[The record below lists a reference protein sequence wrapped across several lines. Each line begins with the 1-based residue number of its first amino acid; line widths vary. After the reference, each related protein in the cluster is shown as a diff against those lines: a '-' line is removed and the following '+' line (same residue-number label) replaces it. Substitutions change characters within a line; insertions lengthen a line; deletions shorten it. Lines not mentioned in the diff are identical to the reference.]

1 MYLHISEFGI
11 FDSEIKFPKMTISK
25 IRPVTTYEI
34 ELYAAETPGQTCIDG
49 TWYSLAQGTCVV
61 AKPGSTRR
69 SKLPFRCHYIH
80 LQTDNEDL
88 CSLMESLPDCF
99 VLWQMQELLGQFNQM
114 LSVDT
119 PVSPEDRLL
128 LNSCTLQIIRLLVQQ
143 QKTAANIKTERVS
156 MHQKNLLGVDR
167 YIREHLDQDLNLNT
181 LAALCNLSPTYFH
194 SVFTEFFQKTP
205 AQYIL
210 SCRIA
215 AAKTGLLVSDYS
227 LSELAAD
234 CGFSSQSYFCYK
246 FRQFTGMTPLEYRA
260 KQLGKLKL

>member
-1 MYLHISEFGI
+1 MYLHISEFGV
-11 FDSEIKFPKMTISK
+11 FDSEVKFPQMTISK
-25 IRPVTTYEI
+25 IRPVSAYEI
-34 ELYAAETPGQTCIDG
+34 ELYAAETPGQTCING

-80 LQTDNEDL
+80 LQTDDPEL
-88 CSLMESLPDCF
+88 CSLLESLPDCF
-99 VLWQMQELLGQFNQM
+99 MLWQTQELLGLFTQM
-114 LSVDT
+114 LSVET
-119 PVSPEDRLL
+119 PVSTEDRLL
-128 LNSCTLQIIRLLVQQ
+128 LNSCTLQIVRLLVQQ

-156 MHQKNLLGVDR
+156 LHQKTLLSVDR
-167 YIREHLDQDLNLNT
+167 YIRENLDQDLNLNT
-181 LAALCNLSPTYFH
+181 LATYCNLSPTYFH

-210 SCRIA
+210 ACRIA
-215 AAKTGLLVSDYS
+215 AAKTGLLVGDYS
-227 LSELAAD
+227 LSALSAD

-246 FRQFTGMTPLEYRA
+246 FRQITGMTPLEYRA

>member
-25 IRPVTTYEI
+25 VRPVNTYEL
-34 ELYAAETPGQTCIDG
+34 ELYAAETPGQTCING

-88 CSLMESLPDCF
+88 CSLLEGLPDCF
-99 VLWQMQELLGQFNQM
+99 VLWQMQELLGLYNQM
-114 LSVDT
+114 LTVET
-119 PVSPEDRLL
+119 PVSAEDRLL
-128 LNSCTLQIIRLLVQQ
+128 LQSCTLQIIRLLVQQ
-143 QKTAANIKTERVS
+143 QKTAANIKTDRVS
-156 MHQKNLLGVDR
+156 MHQKNLLSVDR
-167 YIREHLDQDLNLNT
+167 YIREHLDQELNLNT

-210 SCRIA
+210 ACRIA
-215 AAKTGLLVSDYS
+215 AAKTGLLISDYS
-227 LSELAAD
+227 
-234 CGFSSQSYFCYK
+234 CYK
-246 FRQFTGMTPLEYRA
+246 FRQITGLTPLQYRA

>member
-1 MYLHISEFGI
+1 MYLHISEFGL

-25 IRPVTTYEI
+25 IRPVTTYEL

-49 TWYSLAQGTCVV
+49 NWYSLSQGTCVC

-80 LQTDNEDL
+80 LQTDDPEL
-88 CSLMESLPDCF
+88 CSLLKELPDCF
-99 VLWQMQELLGQFNQM
+99 VLWQIQELLGLFNQM
-114 LSVDT
+114 LTVET
-119 PVSPEDRLL
+119 PVSAEDRLL

-156 MHQKNLLGVDR
+156 LHQKSLLAVDR
-167 YIREHLDQDLNLNT
+167 YIRENLDQDLNLDF
-181 LAALCNLSPTYFH
+181 LAAYCNLSPTYFH

-215 AAKTGLLVSDYS
+215 AAKTGLLIRDYS
-227 LSELAAD
+227 LSALAAD

-246 FRQFTGMTPLEYRA
+246 FRQITGMTPLQYRA